1 MATFRISSRRWNI
14 SQYQRSFGTAHLGL
28 KQRGV
33 ERGLRPKE
41 GAKHPL
47 LLQSS
52 QHTNNRVDEECD
64 LKQRGVERGLRPKEG
79 AKHPLLLQSSQH
91 TNRRVDEECGLKQR
105 GVERGLHPKEG
116 AKHPLL
122 LQSSQHTNRA
132 RNTQTPHP
140 LQSLFEQ
147 VLLPLFQRD
156 GPL

>member
-14 SQYQRSFGTAHLGL
+14 SQYQRSFGTAHLG
-28 KQRGV
+28 
-33 ERGLRPKE
+33 
-41 GAKHPL
+41 
-47 LLQSS
+47 
-52 QHTNNRVDEECD
+52 